1 MKNITEIG
9 ETKPSLKERYQNVTL
24 FIIQTFHQLRMSTAL
39 HVEFCSWWRNTFFV
53 MALYTWIKYSN
64 RLP

>member
-9 ETKPSLKERYQNVTL
+9 ETKPSLKERYQNINL

-39 HVEFCSWWRNTFFV
+39 HVEFFHDDTIHFLLWH
-53 MALYTWIKYSN
+53 YIHE
-64 RLP
+64 